1 MVAVCSV
8 GLHFLFAVCSAG
20 LHFLINQFS
29 SSATAGE
36 QQELRRT
43 TAVEHFFFNLCC
55 FFFLGTHVLAVVPYS
70 VGHLFSR
77 EIPVWFVAA
86 REEEVAYLIRSG
98 C

>member
-43 TAVEHFFFNLCC
+43 FFFNLCC
-55 FFFLGTHVLAVVPYS
+55 FFFLGIHVLAVVPYS

-86 REEEVAYLIRSG
+86 REEVAYLIRSG